1 MLKEI
6 FIELLTKYTG
16 NKSLI
21 NDLWSEV
28 EQNYSHENRHY
39 HTLLHLENM
48 IHQLNDVKEKIE
60 NWDTLLFAVFYHDI
74 IYNTL
79 NSDNEEQSAAL
90 AASRMKQINVPSQLI
105 DTCKTQILAT
115 KKHLDNANS
124 DTNYLIDADLSIL
137 GQDIENYKE
146 YSKNIRLEFLYYPNN
161 IYNAGR
167 IKILKHFLTLT
178 PLYKTSHFYNKFEK
192 QAKINISKE
201 ISSLEAIRK
210 NR

>member
-6 FIELLTKYTG
+6 FIELSTKYTD

-28 EQNYSHENRHY
+28 EQNYSHKKRHY
-39 HTLLHLENM
+39 HTLLHLENI

-74 IYNTL
+74 VYNTL

-90 AASRMKQINVPSQLI
+90 AESRMKQINVPSQLI
-105 DTCKTQILAT
+105 DTCKAQILAT

-124 DTNYLIDADLSIL
+124 DTNYFIDADLSIL

-146 YSKNIRLEFLYYPNN
+146 YSKNIRLEFLYYPSI
-161 IYNAGR
+161 IYNAG
-167 IKILKHFLTLT
+167 
-178 PLYKTSHFYNKFEK
+178 E
-192 QAKINISKE
+192 
-201 ISSLEAIRK
+201 
-210 NR
+210 